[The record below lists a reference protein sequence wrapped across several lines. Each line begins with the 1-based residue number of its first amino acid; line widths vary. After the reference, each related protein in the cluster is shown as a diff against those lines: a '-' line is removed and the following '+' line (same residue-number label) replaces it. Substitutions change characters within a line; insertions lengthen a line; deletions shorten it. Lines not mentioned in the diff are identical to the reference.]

1 MSQSELIMLAEQ
13 FAAVAAK
20 RDAAALARITRA
32 YGSMYKRLIA
42 QVEDL
47 ANVAAADEL
56 SRGQLA
62 RLSRYN
68 ALIGQIESE
77 LSDIASFTKTEL
89 SGNAEAA
96 VTKAL
101 SDSRAL
107 VNVAVRQAGVTAA
120 FNTLPRGAV
129 MQLLGFLQPNS
140 PLLKRL
146 KELAPYHS
154 QAIADLFLDGI
165 GLGWNPRK
173 IAAAIRKQFGMA
185 LVDALRMTRTAGLY
199 AYRET
204 NRASYIAN
212 ADVVEGW
219 YWLAAINNPNVCPS
233 CLRMHGTFHPN
244 TERLNDH
251 HNGRCTMLPAV
262 KGFGNPIQQTGVE
275 IFNSMS
281 DAEQRALL
289 GRDYHAALKD
299 GLYSFEDISREVDND
314 VYGPMRSVTP
324 LWQLLGAEPP
334 LRTQ

>member
-1 MSQSELIMLAEQ
+1 MLAEQ

-20 RDAAALARITRA
+20 RDAAAMARITRA
-32 YGSMYKRLIA
+32 YGSMYQRLIV

-47 ANVAAADEL
+47 ARVAAEQQL

-77 LSDIASFTKTEL
+77 LGDIASFTKTEL

-101 SDSRAL
+101 TDSRAL
-107 VNVAVRQAGVTAA
+107 VQAAAGQAGVTVG
-120 FNTLPRGAV
+120 FNVLPRGAV
-129 MQLLGFLQPNS
+129 MQLLGFLQPSS

-173 IAAAIRKQFGMA
+173 IAAAIRRQFGLA

-199 AYRET
+199 AYREA
-204 NRASYIAN
+204 NRASYLAN
-212 ADVVEGW
+212 SDVVEGW

-262 KGFGNPIQQTGVE
+262 KGFGNPIKQSGVD
-275 IFNSMS
+275 IFNAMS
-281 DAEQRALL
+281 DADKQALI
-289 GRDYHAALKD
+289 GRDYFKAWQD
-299 GLYSFEDISREVDND
+299 GLYSFEDISREFDND

-324 LWQLLGAEPP
+324 LWELLGAEPP
-334 LRTQ
+334 TRTR